1 MRFPRWRY
9 YPLLLLL
16 LFLVLTTSTTF
27 AQLTV
32 ELDSIEV
39 TATRIPTLVKESG
52 KSVSVITHEDIRMM
66 PVTSVDELLQSLPGV
81 NLNSRNAFG
90 VQADIGMRGST
101 FAQVLV
107 LVDGI
112 RINDPLTAHFNN
124 NIPVSM
130 SEIERIEIV
139 RGPAATS
146 YGADAVGGIIHIKT
160 KTYVNRP
167 HTDRGFDSSG
177 EIGYGEHALFLTDAG
192 FNARLDKLQLSGGIK
207 TSLSDGQS
215 YQNPNFGQV
224 ESAERTYRNDFNLQT
239 YTLSAAYQFSDEWR
253 LYSRAGY
260 DDRDFS
266 AKYFYT
272 ASTFDE
278 SYEETESLWTQ
289 LALSRTGEMHKT
301 DLNMGYK
308 NGSDYFLFNPAFPAN
323 EHTTGQYAFS
333 LNHGMNLNQGLRL
346 SIGAQGFHKTIES
359 TDRGNHEN
367 SSIGIYTIFSKQ
379 LTEHL
384 IGTTSARL
392 EYDDNF
398 GTEFLPQVSLAY
410 PLENVTF
417 RSSFGKAIRAGDFT
431 ERFVSTQIE
440 SLSPGRNLGNP
451 DLDAE
456 TSYTVDLGV
465 DIYPS
470 AGLTVSNTVFYRT
483 SDNLIDYTVTN
494 SNDISNNENLQPN
507 AEYYYATNVSDSRTF
522 GVESLIGKY
531 FALSN
536 SRFFHTEVNYT
547 YLYTT
552 NDAGEVS
559 KYIANHPKHDLSLI
573 LSYEGK
579 YVGITSTSHFI
590 KRKRESISSI
600 NGRIQSDYFLS
611 HLKVE
616 AMPFSKNRISFYM
629 KVHNLLDTDY
639 QEILGAQMPG
649 RWVMGGI
656 QWNFRGIQ

>member
-1 MRFPRWRY
+1 MRILQFRTCS
-9 YPLLLLL
+9 LLLLL
-16 LFLVLTTSTTF
+16 ITLTTSSAF
-27 AQLTV
+27 AQITM

-39 TATRIPTLVKESG
+39 TATRIPTLIKESG
-52 KSVSVITHEDIRMM
+52 KSVSIITHEDIEAM

-130 SEIERIEIV
+130 SEIERIEII

-160 KTYVNRP
+160 RTFVNRSD
-167 HTDRGFDSSG
+167 TTREFSSSG
-177 EIGYGEHALFLTDAG
+177 NIGYGEHSLFLTDAG
-192 FNARLDKLQLSGGIK
+192 FHGQLDKLQISGGIK
-207 TSLSDGQS
+207 TSISDGQTF
-215 YQNPNFGQV
+215 QNPNFGQV
-224 ESAERTYRNDFNLQT
+224 ESADQTYRNDFNLQT
-239 YTLSAAYQFSDEWR
+239 YTLSAAYQFSDKWR
-253 LYSRAGY
+253 LYSRIGY
-260 DDRDFS
+260 DKRDFS

-272 ASTFDE
+272 GSTFDE
-278 SYEETESLWTQ
+278 SYEETESIWTQ
-289 LALSRTGEMHKT
+289 LALSRTGEMHQT
-301 DLNMGYK
+301 DLNIGYR
-308 NGSDYFLFNPAFPAN
+308 NGSDYFLFNPALPAN

-333 LNHGMNLNQGLRL
+333 LNHGINLDNDLRL
-346 SIGAQGFHKTIES
+346 SVGTQGFHKTIES

-367 SSIGIYTIFSKQ
+367 SSIGFFTILSKQ

-384 IGTTSARL
+384 KGTASARL
-392 EYDDNF
+392 EYDENF

-410 PLENVTF
+410 PLENVSF

-440 SLSPGRNLGNP
+440 DLSPGRNLGNA
-451 DLDAE
+451 DLEAE
-456 TSYTVDLGV
+456 TSYTIDFGV
-465 DIYPS
+465 DIYPYD
-470 AGLTVSNTVFYRT
+470 GLTISNTAFYRT

-494 SNDISNNENLQPN
+494 SNAISNSDNLQPD

-522 GVESLIGKY
+522 GVESLVGKY
-531 FALSN
+531 FALAN
-536 SRFFHTEVNYT
+536 SRFLHAEVNYT

-552 NDAGEVS
+552 NDAGDVS
-559 KYIANHPKHDLSLI
+559 KYIANHPKHDLSVI
-573 LSYEGK
+573 LSYQGEYFG
-579 YVGITSTSHFI
+579 VTSTSHLI
-590 KRKRESISSI
+590 KRNSESLSAI

-616 AMPFSKNRISFYM
+616 AMPFSKNRVSFYM

-649 RWVMGGI
+649 RWVMAGL
-656 QWNFRGIQ
+656 QWNL

>member
-1 MRFPRWRY
+1 MRILQFRTCS
-9 YPLLLLL
+9 LLLLL
-16 LFLVLTTSTTF
+16 ITLTTSSAF
-27 AQLTV
+27 AQITM

-39 TATRIPTLVKESG
+39 TATRIPTLIKESG
-52 KSVSVITHEDIRMM
+52 KSVSIITHEDIEAM

-130 SEIERIEIV
+130 SEIERIEII

-160 KTYVNRP
+160 RTFVNRSD
-167 HTDRGFDSSG
+167 TTREFSSSG
-177 EIGYGEHALFLTDAG
+177 NIGYGEHSLFLTDAG
-192 FNARLDKLQLSGGIK
+192 FHGQLDKLQISGGIK
-207 TSLSDGQS
+207 TSISDGQTF
-215 YQNPNFGQV
+215 QNPNFGQV
-224 ESAERTYRNDFNLQT
+224 ESADQTYRNDFNLQT
-239 YTLSAAYQFSDEWR
+239 YTLSAAYQFSDKWR
-253 LYSRAGY
+253 LYSRIGY
-260 DDRDFS
+260 DKRDFS

-272 ASTFDE
+272 GSTFDE
-278 SYEETESLWTQ
+278 SYEETESIWTQ
-289 LALSRTGEMHKT
+289 LALSRTGEMHQT
-301 DLNMGYK
+301 DLNIGYR
-308 NGSDYFLFNPAFPAN
+308 NGSDYFLFNPALPAN

-333 LNHGMNLNQGLRL
+333 LNHGINLDNDLRL
-346 SIGAQGFHKTIES
+346 SVGTQGFHKTIES

-367 SSIGIYTIFSKQ
+367 SSIGFFTILSKQ

-384 IGTTSARL
+384 KGTASARL
-392 EYDDNF
+392 EYDENF

-410 PLENVTF
+410 PLENVSF

-440 SLSPGRNLGNP
+440 DLSPGRNLGNA
-451 DLDAE
+451 DLEAE
-456 TSYTVDLGV
+456 TSYTIDFGV
-465 DIYPS
+465 DIYPYD
-470 AGLTVSNTVFYRT
+470 GLTISNTAFYRT

-494 SNDISNNENLQPN
+494 SNAISNSDNLQPD

-522 GVESLIGKY
+522 GVESLVGKY
-531 FALSN
+531 FALAN
-536 SRFFHTEVNYT
+536 SRFLHAEVNYT

-552 NDAGEVS
+552 NDAGDVS
-559 KYIANHPKHDLSLI
+559 KYIANHPKHDISVI
-573 LSYEGK
+573 LSYQGEYFG
-579 YVGITSTSHFI
+579 VTSTSHLI
-590 KRKRESISSI
+590 KRNSESLSAI

-616 AMPFSKNRISFYM
+616 AMPFSKNRVSFYM

-649 RWVMGGI
+649 RWVMAGL
-656 QWNFRGIQ
+656 QWNL

>member
-1 MRFPRWRY
+1 MRILQFRICS
-9 YPLLLLL
+9 LLLLL
-16 LFLVLTTSTTF
+16 ITLTTSSAF
-27 AQLTV
+27 AQITM

-39 TATRIPTLVKESG
+39 TATRIPTLIKESG
-52 KSVSVITHEDIRMM
+52 KSVSIITHEDIKAM

-130 SEIERIEIV
+130 SEIDRIEII

-160 KTYVNRP
+160 RTFVNRSD
-167 HTDRGFDSSG
+167 TTREFNSSG
-177 EIGYGEHALFLTDAG
+177 NIGVGEHSLFLTDAG
-192 FNARLDKLQLSGGIK
+192 FHGQLDKFQISGGIK
-207 TSLSDGQS
+207 TSISDGQTF
-215 YQNPNFGQV
+215 QNPNFGKV
-224 ESAERTYRNDFNLQT
+224 ESADQTYRNDFNLQT
-239 YTLSAAYQFSDEWR
+239 YTLSAAYQFSDKWR
-253 LYSRAGY
+253 LYSRVGY
-260 DDRDFS
+260 DERDFS

-272 ASTFDE
+272 GSTFDE
-278 SYEETESLWTQ
+278 SYEETESVWTQ
-289 LALSRTGEMHKT
+289 LALSRTGEMHQT
-301 DLNMGYK
+301 DLNMGYR
-308 NGSDYFLFNPAFPAN
+308 NGSDYFLFNPALPAN

-333 LNHGMNLNQGLRL
+333 LNHGINLDNDLRL
-346 SIGAQGFHKTIES
+346 SVGTQGFHKTIES

-367 SSIGIYTIFSKQ
+367 SSIGFYTILSKQ

-384 IGTTSARL
+384 KGTASARL
-392 EYDDNF
+392 EYDENF

-410 PLENVTF
+410 PLENVSF

-440 SLSPGRNLGNP
+440 DLSPGRNLGNA
-451 DLDAE
+451 DLEAE
-456 TSYTVDLGV
+456 TSYTIDFGV

-470 AGLTVSNTVFYRT
+470 DGLTISNTAFYRT

-494 SNDISNNENLQPN
+494 SNSISNNDNLQPD

-531 FALSN
+531 FALAN
-536 SRFFHTEVNYT
+536 SRFLHAEVNYT

-552 NDAGEVS
+552 NDAGDVS
-559 KYIANHPKHDLSLI
+559 KYIANHPKHDLSVI
-573 LSYEGK
+573 LSYQGE

-590 KRKRESISSI
+590 KRNSESLSAI

-611 HLKVE
+611 HLKLEV
-616 AMPFSKNRISFYM
+616 MPFSKDRVSFYM
-629 KVHNLLDTDY
+629 KVHNLPDTDY

-649 RWVMGGI
+649 RWVMAGL
-656 QWNFRGIQ
+656 QWNL

>member
-1 MRFPRWRY
+1 MRILQFRICS
-9 YPLLLLL
+9 LLLLIIT
-16 LFLVLTTSTTF
+16 LTTSSAF
-27 AQLTV
+27 AQITM

-39 TATRIPTLVKESG
+39 TATRIPTLIKESG
-52 KSVSVITHEDIRMM
+52 KSVSIITHEDIEAM

-146 YGADAVGGIIHIKT
+146 YGSDAVGGIIHIKT
-160 KTYVNRP
+160 RTYVKRSDTN
-167 HTDRGFDSSG
+167 RGFSSSG
-177 EIGYGEHALFLTDAG
+177 NIGYGEHSLFLTDAG
-192 FNARLDKLQLSGGIK
+192 FHAQLDKLQVSGGIK
-207 TSLSDGQS
+207 TSISDGQTF
-215 YQNPNFGQV
+215 QNPNFGQV
-224 ESAERTYRNDFNLQT
+224 ESAKETYRNDFNLQT
-239 YTLSAAYQFSDEWR
+239 YTLSAAYRFNDKWR
-253 LYSRAGY
+253 LYSRLGY
-260 DDRDFS
+260 DQRDFS

-272 ASTFDE
+272 GSTFDE
-278 SYEETESLWTQ
+278 SYEETESVWTQ
-289 LALSRTGEMHKT
+289 LALSRTGKMHQT
-301 DLNMGYK
+301 DLNMGYR

-323 EHTTGQYAFS
+323 EHTTGQYALS
-333 LNHGMNLNQGLRL
+333 LNHGVNLDNGVRL
-346 SIGAQGFHKTIES
+346 SVGTQAFHRTIES

-367 SSIGIYTIFSKQ
+367 SSVGIYTILSKQ

-384 IGTTSARL
+384 KGTASARL
-392 EYDDNF
+392 EYDENF
-398 GTEFLPQVSLAY
+398 GTEFLPQISLAY
-410 PLENVTF
+410 PLENISF

-440 SLSPGRNLGNP
+440 NLSPGRNLGNA
-451 DLDAE
+451 DLEAE
-456 TSYTVDLGV
+456 KSYTIDFGV

-470 AGLTVSNTVFYRT
+470 DGLTISNTVFYRT

-494 SNDISNNENLQPN
+494 SNSISNSDNLRPD

-522 GVESLIGKY
+522 GVESLVGKY
-531 FALSN
+531 FALAN
-536 SRFFHTEVNYT
+536 SRFLHAEVNYT

-552 NDAGEVS
+552 NDAGDVS
-559 KYIANHPKHDLSLI
+559 KYIANHPKHDLSFI
-573 LSYEGK
+573 LSYQGEYFG
-579 YVGITSTSHFI
+579 VTSTSHLI
-590 KRKRESISSI
+590 KRNSESLSAI

-616 AMPFSKNRISFYM
+616 AMPFSKNRVSFYM

-639 QEILGAQMPG
+639 QEILGAQMPS
-649 RWVMGGI
+649 RWIMGGL
-656 QWNFRGIQ
+656 QWSL

>member
-1 MRFPRWRY
+1 M
-9 YPLLLLL
+9 
-16 LFLVLTTSTTF
+16 
-27 AQLTV
+27 

-39 TATRIPTLVKESG
+39 TATRIPTLIKESG
-52 KSVSVITHEDIRMM
+52 KSVSVITHEDIEAM

-130 SEIERIEIV
+130 SEIERIEII

-146 YGADAVGGIIHIKT
+146 FGADAVGGIIHIKT
-160 KTYVNRP
+160 RTFMNRSD
-167 HTDRGFDSSG
+167 TNRGFSSSG
-177 EIGYGEHALFLTDAG
+177 NIGYGEESLLLTDAG
-192 FNARLDKLQLSGGIK
+192 FHVQLDKLQISGGLK
-207 TSLSDGQS
+207 TSISDGQTF
-215 YQNPNFGQV
+215 QNPNFGQV
-224 ESAERTYRNDFNLQT
+224 ESADQTYRNHFNLQT
-239 YTLSAAYQFSDEWR
+239 YTLSAAYQFSDKWR
-253 LYSRAGY
+253 LYSRIGY
-260 DDRDFS
+260 DERDFS

-272 ASTFDE
+272 GSTFDE
-278 SYEETESLWTQ
+278 SYEETESVWTQ
-289 LALSRTGEMHKT
+289 LALSRTGEMHQT
-301 DLNMGYK
+301 DLNMGYR
-308 NGSDYFLFNPAFPAN
+308 NGSDYFLFNPALPAN
-323 EHTTGQYAFS
+323 EHTSGQYTFS
-333 LNHGMNLNQGLRL
+333 LNHGINLDNDLRL
-346 SIGAQGFHKTIES
+346 SVGTQGFHKTIES

-367 SSIGIYTIFSKQ
+367 SSIGFYTILSKQ
-379 LTEHL
+379 LTENL
-384 IGTTSARL
+384 KGTASARI
-392 EYDDNF
+392 EYDENF

-410 PLENVTF
+410 PLENVSF

-440 SLSPGRNLGNP
+440 NLSPGRNLGNA
-451 DLDAE
+451 DLEAE
-456 TSYTVDLGV
+456 TSYTIDFGV

-470 AGLTVSNTVFYRT
+470 DGLTISNTAFYRT
-483 SDNLIDYTVTN
+483 SENLIDYTVTN
-494 SNDISNNENLQPN
+494 SNSISNSDNLQPD

-531 FALSN
+531 FALAN
-536 SRFFHTEVNYT
+536 SRFLHAEVNYT
-547 YLYTT
+547 YLFTT
-552 NDAGEVS
+552 NDAGDVS
-559 KYIANHPKHDLSLI
+559 KYIANHPKHDLSFI
-573 LSYEGK
+573 FSYQGE
-579 YVGITSTSHFI
+579 YFEVTSTSHLI
-590 KRKRESISSI
+590 KRNSESLSAI

-616 AMPFSKNRISFYM
+616 AMPFSKNRLSFYM

-649 RWVMGGI
+649 RWVMAGI
-656 QWNFRGIQ
+656 QWNL

>member
-1 MRFPRWRY
+1 MRILQFRTCS
-9 YPLLLLL
+9 LLLLL
-16 LFLVLTTSTTF
+16 ITLTTSSAF
-27 AQLTV
+27 AQITM

-39 TATRIPTLVKESG
+39 TATRIPTLIKESG
-52 KSVSVITHEDIRMM
+52 KSVSIITHEDIEAM

-130 SEIERIEIV
+130 SEIERIEII

-160 KTYVNRP
+160 RTFVNRSD
-167 HTDRGFDSSG
+167 TTREFSSSG
-177 EIGYGEHALFLTDAG
+177 NIGYGEHSLFLTDAG
-192 FNARLDKLQLSGGIK
+192 FHGQLDKLQISGGIK
-207 TSLSDGQS
+207 TSISDGQTF
-215 YQNPNFGQV
+215 QNPNFGQV
-224 ESAERTYRNDFNLQT
+224 ESADQTYRNDFNLQT
-239 YTLSAAYQFSDEWR
+239 YTLSAAYQFSDKWR
-253 LYSRAGY
+253 LYSRIGY
-260 DDRDFS
+260 DKRDFS

-272 ASTFDE
+272 GSTFDE
-278 SYEETESLWTQ
+278 SYEETESIWTQ
-289 LALSRTGEMHKT
+289 LALSRTGEMHQT
-301 DLNMGYK
+301 DLNIGYR
-308 NGSDYFLFNPAFPAN
+308 NGSDYFLFNPALPAN

-333 LNHGMNLNQGLRL
+333 LNHGINLDNDLRL
-346 SIGAQGFHKTIES
+346 SVGTQGFHKTIES

-367 SSIGIYTIFSKQ
+367 SSIGFFTILSKQ

-384 IGTTSARL
+384 KGTASARL
-392 EYDDNF
+392 EYDENF

-410 PLENVTF
+410 PLENVSF

-440 SLSPGRNLGNP
+440 DLSPGRNLGNA
-451 DLDAE
+451 DLEAE
-456 TSYTVDLGV
+456 TSYTIDFGV
-465 DIYPS
+465 DIYPYD
-470 AGLTVSNTVFYRT
+470 GLTISNTAFYRT

-494 SNDISNNENLQPN
+494 SNAISNSDNLQPD
-507 AEYYYATNVSDSRTF
+507 AKYYYATNVSDSRTF
-522 GVESLIGKY
+522 GVESLVGKY
-531 FALSN
+531 FALAN
-536 SRFFHTEVNYT
+536 SRFLHAEVNYT

-552 NDAGEVS
+552 NDAGDVS
-559 KYIANHPKHDLSLI
+559 KYIANHPKHDLSVI
-573 LSYEGK
+573 LSYQGEYFG
-579 YVGITSTSHFI
+579 VTSTSHLI
-590 KRKRESISSI
+590 KRNSESLSAI

-616 AMPFSKNRISFYM
+616 AMPFSKNRVSFYM

-649 RWVMGGI
+649 RWVMAGL
-656 QWNFRGIQ
+656 QWNL

>member
-1 MRFPRWRY
+1 MRKLQIRTCS
-9 YPLLLLL
+9 LLLLL
-16 LFLVLTTSTTF
+16 ITLTTSSAF
-27 AQLTV
+27 AQITM

-39 TATRIPTLVKESG
+39 TATRIPTLIKESG
-52 KSVSVITHEDIRMM
+52 KSVSIITHEDIQAM

-130 SEIERIEIV
+130 SEIERIEII

-160 KTYVNRP
+160 RTFVNGSDTTRK
-167 HTDRGFDSSG
+167 FSSSG
-177 EIGYGEHALFLTDAG
+177 NIGYGEHSLFLTDAG
-192 FNARLDKLQLSGGIK
+192 FHGQLDKLQISGGIK
-207 TSLSDGQS
+207 SSISEGQTF
-215 YQNPNFGQV
+215 QNPNFGQV
-224 ESAERTYRNDFNLQT
+224 ESADQTYRNDFNLQT
-239 YTLSAAYQFSDEWR
+239 YTLSAAYQFSDKWR
-253 LYSRAGY
+253 LYSRVGY
-260 DDRDFS
+260 DERDFS

-272 ASTFDE
+272 GSTFDE
-278 SYEETESLWTQ
+278 SYEETESVWTQ
-289 LALSRTGEMHKT
+289 LALSRTGEMHQT
-301 DLNMGYK
+301 DLNMGYR
-308 NGSDYFLFNPAFPAN
+308 NGSDYFLFNPALPAN

-333 LNHGMNLNQGLRL
+333 LNHGINLDNDLRL
-346 SIGAQGFHKTIES
+346 SIGTQGFHKTIES

-367 SSIGIYTIFSKQ
+367 SSIGFYTILSKQ

-384 IGTTSARL
+384 KGTASARL
-392 EYDDNF
+392 EYDENF

-410 PLENVTF
+410 PLENVSF

-431 ERFVSTQIE
+431 ERFVSTQIKD
-440 SLSPGRNLGNP
+440 LSPGRNLGNA
-451 DLDAE
+451 DLEAE
-456 TSYTVDLGV
+456 TSYTIDFGV
-465 DIYPS
+465 DIYPYD
-470 AGLTVSNTVFYRT
+470 GLTISNTAFYRT

-494 SNDISNNENLQPN
+494 SNSISNSDKLQPD

-531 FALSN
+531 FALAN
-536 SRFFHTEVNYT
+536 SRFLHAEVNYT

-552 NDAGEVS
+552 NDAGDVS
-559 KYIANHPKHDLSLI
+559 KYIANHPKHDLSFI
-573 LSYEGK
+573 LSYQGE
-579 YVGITSTSHFI
+579 YFEVTSTSHLI
-590 KRKRESISSI
+590 QRNSESLSAI

-616 AMPFSKNRISFYM
+616 AMPFSKNRVSFYM

-649 RWVMGGI
+649 RWVMAGL
-656 QWNFRGIQ
+656 QWNI